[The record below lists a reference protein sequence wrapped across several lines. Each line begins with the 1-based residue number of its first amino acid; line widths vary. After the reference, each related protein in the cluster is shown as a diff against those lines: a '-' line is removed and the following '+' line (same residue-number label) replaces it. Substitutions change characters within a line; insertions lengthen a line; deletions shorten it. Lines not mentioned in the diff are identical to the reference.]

1 MPGVKNLMDPH
12 KGFTLIELAIVLFI
26 VGLLMAGFLAPL
38 AESINQERRA
48 QTQDRLNEIKEALYG
63 HAITNGRL
71 PCPDCRANG
80 VGTCPGAG
88 TLNDGI
94 EDFNVNLID
103 CAVDPNPGGANPL
116 DILEGNLPWATLGI
130 SQFDAWESWFTY
142 GVSDS
147 AADIIGTGTPGTGCV
162 GATENLATIATC
174 AVGDITIINKGNV
187 PAVCPLP
194 AQVQVAQQVIAVV
207 VSHGANITRTPG
219 AAPGLIIAPV
229 LCSEIENLNQDANF
243 VSSTYINP
251 SNNNNPL
258 GNDDMVIWISPNVIK
273 NKLIQAGR
281 LP

>member
-1 MPGVKNLMDPH
+1 
-12 KGFTLIELAIVLFI
+12 VLLI
-26 VGLLMAGFLAPL
+26 VGLLMAGLLGPL
-38 AESINQERRA
+38 AESFNQERRA
-48 QTQDRLNEIKEALYG
+48 QTQERLDEIKEALYG
-63 HAITNGRL
+63 YAITNGRL

-116 DILEGNLPWATLGI
+116 DILEGNIPWATLGI

-142 GVSDS
+142 AVSDS
-147 AADIIGTGTPGTGCV
+147 AADIIGAGTPGTGCV

-174 AVGDITIINKGNV
+174 AVGDITIVNKGPIAGPPPICAA
-187 PAVCPLP
+187 PAPVN
-194 AQVQVAQQVIAVV
+194 VAQQVFAVV
-207 VSHGANITRTPG
+207 VSHGANIIRTPG
-219 AAPGLIIAPV
+219 AAPGLIIAPA
-229 LCSEIENLNQDANF
+229 LCSERENLNQDANF

-251 SNNNNPL
+251 SNNTNLL